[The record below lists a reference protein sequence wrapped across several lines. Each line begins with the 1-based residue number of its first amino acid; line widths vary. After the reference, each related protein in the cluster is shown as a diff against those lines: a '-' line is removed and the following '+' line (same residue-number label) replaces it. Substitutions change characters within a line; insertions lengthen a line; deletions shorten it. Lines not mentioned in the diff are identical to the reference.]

1 MVTTKDAVASEWMTK
16 EQVAAYL
23 QISKRQVELAVEAG
37 NLPSPS
43 YLGKQTPRWNRTDI
57 DTALKN
63 QKRGGK

>member
-1 MVTTKDAVASEWMTK
+1 MVTAKDAVSSEWMTK

-37 NLPSPS
+37 DLPTPS
-43 YLGKQTPRWNRTDI
+43 YLGKQTPRWSRTNI
-57 DTALKN
+57 DTSLKN